1 MKDDYNS
8 PILTTIYILYLECW
22 GNVLFELGS
31 ERVNL
36 HLVQLQFV
44 QVPQENVPV
53 LSSKKL
59 PWSPKLMF
67 KAWGAVYPGK
77 LHHVT
82 VTNKKCPP
90 FAPSAVLR
98 CGHCAA
104 LLLSW
109 ACACLLVVYLWS
121 CLFKV
126 LSESCIQLRI
136 LLITFLRD
144 EGPVQSSRTRHFCWT
159 QIEARGELIMT
170 RGKKNR
176 TNLNLNHYHIDS
188 TLPLPSSKSTVQY
201 IPPTFSRRRCWWSG
215 IENL

>member
-1 MKDDYNS
+1 MYFLSLGVKGLIFILFNSSLSKLPKRMFPYSPLRNS
-8 PILTTIYILYLECW
+8 PDPPSWCSKHGELYTQVSFTMLQW
-22 GNVLFELGS
+22 QTRS
-31 ERVNL
+31 AHHL
-36 HLVQLQFV
+36 HPRQC
-44 QVPQENVPV
+44 
-53 LSSKKL
+53 
-59 PWSPKLMF
+59 
-67 KAWGAVYPGK
+67 Y
-77 LHHVT
+77 
-82 VTNKKCPP
+82 
-90 FAPSAVLR
+90 R

-109 ACACLLVVYLWS
+109 ACTCLLVVYLWS

-159 QIEARGELIMT
+159 QIEARGKLIMT

-188 TLPLPSSKSTVQY
+188 TLPLPSSKSTVHS
-201 IPPTFSRRRCWWSG
+201 P
-215 IENL
+215 NLFKTKVLVIGYWEFVNCIQVSSE